1 MKKYTIINNNP
12 AIGEIYLEAE
22 RIDLTSTGSHIK
34 FISGGKIKAFVPS
47 SCIVYES

>member
-1 MKKYTIINNNP
+1 MKKYTIINNDP
-12 AIGEIYLEAE
+12 TIREIYLEAE